1 MDLIFNSKAKSQG
14 GDAVG
19 VDKDLIKE
27 GTTASF
33 MADVM
38 EMSLKVPVIAEF
50 RAPATGQ
57 GKAQSA
63 LLEKLVREAKG
74 AVRLVTVD
82 VHKYPDLAA
91 QLRVEI
97 TPTTYAFK
105 NGRPVDGFA
114 GAQSDSQMRE
124 FVKRLTGGAGGPTL
138 DDYVTEAKQI
148 LAEGDA
154 QAAAGIF
161 QQVLSQDPD
170 NAGAMAGLLRCLI
183 ALGDNAQAEAILAQ
197 LPPELARHSEIAAV
211 KTALELAR
219 NAGEVG
225 EAAELRRK
233 LDANADDHQARYDL
247 ALAYYANSEAEA
259 AVDELLELF
268 RRDRSW
274 NEDAARK
281 QLVKMFE
288 VLGFAHPLAKS
299 GRSRLST
306 MLFA

>member
-1 MDLIFNSKAKSQG
+1 MDLIFNSKAKSQTG
-14 GDAVG
+14 GATG
-19 VDKDLIKE
+19 ADKDLIKE
-27 GTTASF
+27 GSTASF

-38 EMSLKVPVIAEF
+38 EMSLKLPVIAEF

-57 GKAQSA
+57 GKQQSA

-74 AVRLVTVD
+74 AVRLVTID

-91 QLRVEI
+91 QLRVEVA
-97 TPTTYAFK
+97 PTVYAFK

-114 GAQSDSQMRE
+114 GAQSDSQLRD
-124 FVKRLTGGAGGPTL
+124 FVKRLTGDAAGPSL

-148 LAEGDA
+148 LADGDA
-154 QAAAGIF
+154 QTAAGIF

-170 NAGAMAGLLRCLI
+170 HAGAIAGLLRCLI
-183 ALGDNAQAEAILAQ
+183 ALGDSAQAEAILAQ
-197 LPPELARHSEIAAV
+197 LPPELARHADIAAV

-219 NAGEVG
+219 HAGEVG

-233 LDANADDHQARYDL
+233 LAANADDHQARYDL
-247 ALAYYANSEAEA
+247 ALAYYANNEPEA

-268 RRDRSW
+268 RRDRTW

-281 QLVKMFE
+281 QMVKIFE

-306 MLFA
+306 MLFS